1 MERSVLQGLAAFRW
15 GAWLWMAAV
24 LVVSRHDLERPELAV
39 VLALGALAVTVVDTV
54 LLRTDPA
61 ALLRPGPVLAELL
74 VGAALILCDG
84 WAYGPNH
91 AFTTS
96 QSLGSVW
103 PLAGIIGGA
112 VALGPLFGAVSGV
125 ALGLV
130 RVASTIVNGAA
141 IDTGGKVLSLTNTVV
156 FYALAGAATGYVAGL
171 LRRAE
176 RQISAARARE
186 EVARTL
192 HDGVL
197 QTLTVVERRAT
208 DPVLARLAREQE
220 RELREYLFGLAGGAG
235 AIGEGLP
242 DGGDRG
248 GRAPATVGP
257 GGGDLGA
264 ALRAAAARYEDAF
277 GGRADVMV
285 AEDLP
290 PLGTDAVAALAGAA
304 GEAVMNAGKH
314 GRARR
319 VTVYVEPTDDGGVF
333 CSVKDDGGGF
343 DPVATPP
350 GQGLARSIRGRMH
363 EAGGRVDLTS
373 RPGAGTEVCL
383 WLP

>member
-1 MERSVLQGLAAFRW
+1 
-15 GAWLWMAAV
+15 
-24 LVVSRHDLERPELAV
+24 
-39 VLALGALAVTVVDTV
+39 
-54 LLRTDPA
+54 
-61 ALLRPGPVLAELL
+61 
-74 VGAALILCDG
+74 
-84 WAYGPNH
+84 
-91 AFTTS
+91 
-96 QSLGSVW
+96 
-103 PLAGIIGGA
+103 
-112 VALGPLFGAVSGV
+112 
-125 ALGLV
+125 
-130 RVASTIVNGAA
+130 
-141 IDTGGKVLSLTNTVV
+141 
-156 FYALAGAATGYVAGL
+156 
-171 LRRAE
+171 
-176 RQISAARARE
+176 
-186 EVARTL
+186 
-192 HDGVL
+192 
-197 QTLTVVERRAT
+197 VVERRAT

-242 DGGDRG
+242 DDADRG
-248 GRAPATVGP
+248 GRARHPAPRAARARHPAPRAARAPATVGP